1 MKTIK
6 LQLPQSWNELS
17 NNQLERIAL
26 LFHTKQPGAEFDIQ
40 VFLILMNVHW
50 YSVFTF
56 IKARTILFQVPISE
70 LRKHY
75 LFIYKE
81 NNRTNFLPSLK
92 IGTTTYYAPL
102 ARLTNLTADELAT
115 AEDLHY
121 EWRLKK
127 DIEYLYYLVAL
138 LYVTSYQPRPAFD
151 KNNLEFLVKDFKK
164 VPLAKLLA
172 IELTYFGCKNYLVK
186 RFPKVFPKASPNA
199 GKAKKTSGLGKV
211 ILMMTKDDP
220 SKLKAI
226 KEINAYAFLEQ
237 FTEDLTPK
245 KKR

>member
-1 MKTIK
+1 M
-6 LQLPQSWNELS
+6 
-17 NNQLERIAL
+17 
-26 LFHTKQPGAEFDIQ
+26 LFR
-40 VFLILMNVHW
+40 
-50 YSVFTF
+50 S
-56 IKARTILFQVPISE
+56 
-70 LRKHY
+70 
-75 LFIYKE
+75 
-81 NNRTNFLPSLK
+81 
-92 IGTTTYYAPL
+92 
-102 ARLTNLTADELAT
+102 
-115 AEDLHY
+115 
-121 EWRLKK
+121 
-127 DIEYLYYLVAL
+127 
-138 LYVTSYQPRPAFD
+138 FD